1 MRYTVVLTGAFPEV
15 VTSMLAAHFDVVGHP
30 NEARSEDDVIT
41 ILAEADA
48 AIVLPTDPITRRV
61 LSENPNL
68 RMVACVGA
76 GDIDAAAAQE
86 LGVVVVEAADEASAA
101 IAVRRFLR
109 V

>member
-30 NEARSEDDVIT
+30 GESRSEEDLIT

-68 RMVACVGA
+68 RMVACVG
-76 GDIDAAAAQE
+76 GSIDVEAAHE